1 MNKKILSQIVI
12 LTLCNILTYSLF
24 FFYRVFI
31 SHRIG
36 SIGMGLYT
44 FGMTLYYL
52 FYSISSG
59 GILTAISKYIAEN
72 CHSTALK
79 EKVVFVMSRILL
91 LWSIIV
97 AIFFCILNPFFC
109 DIIFDTPHLKYTV
122 YPLIVCI
129 VVVTQSAILKGFFYG
144 IQNPTPP
151 ALAEVFENVVR
162 LSVTCPIFLTVINSS
177 SLDIKLFL
185 SFLGILIGELSSL
198 SFLLISY
205 KLKYKNIQFPIKLS
219 EVGQI
224 SSNILKVSVPL
235 ATASVLGM
243 IFQSLEN
250 MIIPKLFEYIG
261 NTKNEAI
268 SIYGIINGM
277 SFPAATL
284 PLVIVNSLSII
295 IVPTISE
302 TKIHTKTLNS
312 RINSFLLLT
321 IAISL
326 PATCIFLLFSA
337 QICNLLYKN
346 PQAGVYLKHIA
357 PAIAFYY
364 LSVVLSSLLNALD
377 KVNFNFILN
386 TVLTVIRLIAY
397 IPTILLFK
405 SEIPYIWISNIFAL
419 ISCIIMIEKIANLEF
434 EFILE
439 KRIIIL
445 IFQLT
450 MGCLLIFTI
459 LIYLKITSM
468 KVFIIL
474 FLAGYLLISYPI
486 LLYQKRCK
494 KYRR

>member
-1 MNKKILSQIVI
+1 MNKKILKQILI

-31 SHRIG
+31 SRRIG
-36 SIGMGLYT
+36 SVGMGLYT

-72 CHSTALK
+72 CYSAGLK
-79 EKVVFVMSRILL
+79 EKVVFVMSRILFF
-91 LWSIIV
+91 WSVIIS
-97 AIFFCILNPFFC
+97 ILFLTLNPFFC
-109 DIIFDTPHLKYTV
+109 DIVFSTPHLKHMV

-151 ALAEVFENVVR
+151 ALAEVFENIVR
-162 LSVTCPIFLTVINSS
+162 LSVTCPIFLTVAKSS
-177 SLDIKLFL
+177 SLDTKLFL

-198 SFLLISY
+198 SFLWISY
-205 KLKYKNIQFPIKLS
+205 KLKYKNIRFSIKLS
-219 EVGQI
+219 EIVQI
-224 SSNILKVSVPL
+224 SSNIFKVSVPL

-250 MIIPKLFEYIG
+250 MIIPKMFESIG
-261 NTKNEAI
+261 NTKTKAI

-284 PLVIVNSLSII
+284 PLVIINSLSII
-295 IVPTISE
+295 IIPTISE
-302 TKIHTKTLNS
+302 TKINTKTLNS

-326 PATCIFLLFSA
+326 PATCIFLLFPI

-386 TVLTVIRLIAY
+386 TVLTVARLIAY
-397 IPTILLFK
+397 IPAILLFK

-419 ISCIIMIEKIANLEF
+419 ISCIIMIEKISRLEF
-434 EFILE
+434 EFVLE
-439 KRIIIL
+439 KRIIFL
-445 IFQLT
+445 IFQFAVV
-450 MGCLLIFTI
+450 CLLIFTI
-459 LIYLKITSM
+459 LIYLNITSM
-468 KVFIIL
+468 QVFIIL
-474 FLAGYLLISYPI
+474 FLSGYFLISYFI
-486 LLYQKRCK
+486 LLYQKRRK
-494 KYRR
+494 KD